1 MEQKPARTRA
11 AWPVPLAL
19 ALLAVGALFL
29 ILREGEE
36 PEPAKDAS
44 SSSPAAVVEEKVDLK
59 SLPASS
65 TKTTIKAAPQDPR
78 PNKIPKGTVVHPK
91 RMVALYDAPDGKAFA
106 KVAPRQYGDTWLPV
120 ITRNRDWVQV
130 LLPSKPNG
138 STGWIRSGELQ
149 EAHSR
154 FLVKVHLG
162 ARTLQLFEDNREV
175 GTWPVAIGAP
185 DTPTPTGRTFVLG
198 QITDK
203 QQPFSPVILPLGS
216 HSDTLDSYGGGPG
229 TVALHGWTDP
239 GVFGQAVSHGCV
251 RVPDEALD
259 LLRTI
264 PTGTPV
270 LVDKT

>member
-1 MEQKPARTRA
+1 MQQKPARTRA
-11 AWPVPLAL
+11 AWPVPFVL
-19 ALLAVGALFL
+19 ALLAVSALFL
-29 ILREGEE
+29 IFRDEEE
-36 PEPAKDAS
+36 PEQANQAVEKP
-44 SSSPAAVVEEKVDLK
+44 VVEDEIDLR
-59 SLPASS
+59 SLPLSS
-65 TKTTIKAAPQDPR
+65 TKTEIKAAPQDPR
-78 PNKIPKGTVVHPK
+78 PNKVPKGTVVHPK
-91 RMVALYDAPDGKAFA
+91 RTVALYDAPDGEPFA
-106 KVAPRQYGDTWLPV
+106 RIAAKQFGDTWLPV

-138 STGWIRSGELQ
+138 STGWIRSSELE

-154 FLVKVHLG
+154 FRVEVHLG
-162 ARTLQLFEDNREV
+162 ARTMQLFEDNREV

-203 QQPFSPVILPLGS
+203 QQSFSPVILPLGS
-216 HSDTLDSYGGGPG
+216 HSATLDSYGGGPG

-239 GVFGQAVSHGCV
+239 AVFGQAISHGCV
-251 RVPDEALD
+251 RVPAEALE

>member
-1 MEQKPARTRA
+1 MEQSSARTRA
-11 AWPVPLAL
+11 TWPVPFIV
-19 ALLAVGALFL
+19 AVLVISVLFVAF
-29 ILREGEE
+29 RDTDE
-36 PEPAKDAS
+36 KDTPPS
-44 SSSPAAVVEEKVDLK
+44 PTPAAEKVDLRK
-59 SLPASS
+59 LPASS
-65 TKTTIKAAPQDPR
+65 TKSTIKAAPKDPR
-78 PNKIPKGTVVHPK
+78 PTKAPKGTVVHPK
-91 RMVALYDAPDGKAFA
+91 RMLPLYEEPDGTAFA
-106 KVAPRQYGDTWLPV
+106 KIAPKQFGDTWLPV

-138 STGWIRSGELQ
+138 STGWLRSRDVQ

-154 FLVKVHLG
+154 FRVEVHLG
-162 ARTLQLFEDNREV
+162 SHELELVENGRRV

-185 DTPTPTGRTFVLG
+185 ATPTPTGRTFVLG
-198 QITDK
+198 QITDE

-239 GVFGQAVSHGCV
+239 AVFGQSVSHGCV
-251 RVPDEALD
+251 RVPDDALA

-270 LVDKT
+270 MVDKA

>member
-1 MEQKPARTRA
+1 MKQSSARARA
-11 AWPVPLAL
+11 TSALPVVI
-19 ALLAVGALFL
+19 ALLVIAALFVVF
-29 ILREGEE
+29 RDSDE
-36 PEPAKDAS
+36 KD
-44 SSSPAAVVEEKVDLK
+44 SPAAPAPAPASEKVDLRK
-59 SLPASS
+59 LPASS
-65 TKTTIKAAPQDPR
+65 TKSTIKAAPKDPR
-78 PNKIPKGTVVHPK
+78 PTKVPKGTVVHPK
-91 RMVALYDAPDGKAFA
+91 RMLPLYDAPDGTAFA
-106 KVAPRQYGDTWLPV
+106 KIAPKQFGDTWLPV

-138 STGWIRSGELQ
+138 STGWLRSGDVQ

-162 ARTLQLFEDNREV
+162 SRQLELIEDSRRV
-175 GTWPVAIGAP
+175 GSWAVAIGAP
-185 DTPTPTGRTFVLG
+185 ATPTPTGRTFVLG
-198 QITDK
+198 QITDE

-239 GVFGQAVSHGCV
+239 SVFGQSVSHGCV
-251 RVPDEALD
+251 RVPDDALA

-270 LVDKT
+270 MVDKA

>member
-1 MEQKPARTRA
+1 MEQSSARTRTT
-11 AWPVPLAL
+11 WPVPVIV
-19 ALLAVGALFL
+19 ALLVISVLFVVF
-29 ILREGEE
+29 RDTDEKDT
-36 PEPAKDAS
+36 PATPT
-44 SSSPAAVVEEKVDLK
+44 PAAEKIDLK
-59 SLPASS
+59 KLPASS
-65 TKTTIKAAPQDPR
+65 TKTTIKAAPKDPR
-78 PNKIPKGTVVHPK
+78 PTKAPKGTVVHPK
-91 RMVALYDAPDGKAFA
+91 RMLPLYDEPDGTAFA
-106 KVAPRQYGDTWLPV
+106 KIAPKQFGDTWLPV

-138 STGWIRSGELQ
+138 STGWLRSRDVQ

-154 FLVKVHLG
+154 FRVEVHLG
-162 ARTLQLFEDNREV
+162 SHELELLENGRRV

-185 DTPTPTGRTFVLG
+185 ATPTPTGRTFVLG
-198 QITDK
+198 QITDE

-239 GVFGQAVSHGCV
+239 AVFGQSVSHGCV
-251 RVPDEALD
+251 RVPDDALA

-270 LVDKT
+270 MVDKA